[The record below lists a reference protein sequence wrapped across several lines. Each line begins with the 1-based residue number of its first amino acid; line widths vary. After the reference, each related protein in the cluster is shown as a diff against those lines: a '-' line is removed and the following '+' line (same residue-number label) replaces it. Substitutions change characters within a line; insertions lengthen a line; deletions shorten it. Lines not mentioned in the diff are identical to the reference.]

1 LTTALAKPALATE
14 RRRAPRRRTL
24 KSGLAIYGGYLFVL
38 NCSVQDL
45 SDEGARLRFTTG
57 TAVPDRFVLLLPSEG
72 VVFEAMIVRRR
83 GNEVAVHFNGK
94 ATPVHEAD
102 HRVKRFHFR

>member
-1 LTTALAKPALATE
+1 V
-14 RRRAPRRRTL
+14 
-24 KSGLAIYGGYLFVL
+24 IYGGYLFML
-38 NCSVQDL
+38 DCSVRDL
-45 SDEGARLRFTTG
+45 STEGAKLRFTRG

-83 GNEVAVHFNGK
+83 GNEVAVHFDGK

-102 HRVKRFHFR
+102 QRVKRFYFR